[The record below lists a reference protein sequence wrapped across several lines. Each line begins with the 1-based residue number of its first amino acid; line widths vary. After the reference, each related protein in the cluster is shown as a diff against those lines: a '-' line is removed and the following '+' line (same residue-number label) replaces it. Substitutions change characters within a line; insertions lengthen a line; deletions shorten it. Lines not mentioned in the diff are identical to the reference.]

1 MVENMAIEPEPSRTP
16 LSPLKKET
24 PPVVPVE
31 ALLAIAE
38 VRLAAADVPPRILR
52 QFYEHVLG
60 LRFVAA
66 DVDALRFAYQQRS
79 VVLLRGAAE
88 GALGLLTR
96 DFPEVLLRLRDI
108 GMAFELLHTDSGLTR
123 QATLRDPAGNW
134 IHLVET
140 RPL

>member
-1 MVENMAIEPEPSRTP
+1 MAIEWEHPPTP
-16 LSPLKKET
+16 LPPLKKQA
-24 PPVVPVE
+24 PPVVRVE

-52 QFYEHVLG
+52 HFFEGILG
-60 LRFVAA
+60 LKFIAA
-66 DVDALRFAYQQRS
+66 DGDALYFAHQQRRII
-79 VVLLRGAAE
+79 VARGANE
-88 GALGLLTR
+88 GALGVLAR
-96 DFPEVLLRLRDI
+96 DFPEVLVRLRDA
-108 GMAFELLHTDSGLTR
+108 GMAYDLLHTDSGLTR